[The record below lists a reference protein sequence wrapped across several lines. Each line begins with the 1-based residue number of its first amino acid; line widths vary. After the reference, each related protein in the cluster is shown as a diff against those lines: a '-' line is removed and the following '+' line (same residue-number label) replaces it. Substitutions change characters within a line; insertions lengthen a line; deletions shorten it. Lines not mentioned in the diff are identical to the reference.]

1 MTAPTDS
8 LAALLGGRRG
18 ALDATAPP
26 LAFGVGWLAAG
37 QSIGWGAAVAL
48 AVAAVIAVWRLSRGE
63 KVVAVLS
70 GLGAVA
76 AGALIALYTG
86 RAEDFFLVQ
95 LLSNALSALAF
106 ALSILVRWPLL
117 GVIVGLL
124 LGQKTRWR
132 RDPALVRAYGR
143 ASWVWTGQYLLRVL
157 VYGYLWWSAQVVAL
171 TVARVAMSWP
181 LFAVVMAISAVV
193 LRRSLPADHPG
204 IRHPV
209 SPDGAA
215 RD

>member
-8 LAALLGGRRG
+8 LADLLGGKRG
-18 ALDATAPP
+18 ALDVTAPP
-26 LAFGVGWLAAG
+26 LAFAIGWLAAG
-37 QSIGWGAAVAL
+37 QSIGWGSVVAL
-48 AVAAVIAVWRLSRGE
+48 AVAAGIAVWRLSRGE
-63 KVVAVLS
+63 KIVAVLG

-76 AGALIALYTG
+76 VGALIALYTG

-124 LGQKTRWR
+124 LGQKARWR

-181 LFAVVMAISAVV
+181 LFAVVLAVSALV
-193 LRRSLPADHPG
+193 LQRSLPEGHPG
-204 IRHPV
+204 IRHPR
-209 SPDGAA
+209 AA